1 MVLGV
6 TDHQAL
12 EIAAGLTPS
21 NDSQR
26 TEVRAVARS
35 LKALIP
41 ELGESWAIAE
51 VHSIPSNDESQ
62 PWLLSLAGEPHTLWT
77 AFVCP
82 AEDPK
87 YEWPKLMVHRH
98 GVLKWGVSTIT
109 DAIHY
114 TMERSASFGPGCSG
128 WETSTTPSRRMRW
141 SDYRILRRLSSS
153 AEP

>member
-6 TDHQAL
+6 TDQQAL
-12 EIAAGLTPS
+12 EIAAGLAPS
-21 NDSQR
+21 NDSQG

-51 VHSIPSNDESQ
+51 IHSIPSNESQ

-77 AFVCP
+77 AFVYP

-87 YEWPKLMVHRH
+87 YEWPKLMVHRYGALNWGGQHDH
-98 GVLKWGVSTIT
+98 GCDPLRPWSGARPSGL
-109 DAIHY
+109 DAQ
-114 TMERSASFGPGCSG
+114 AG
-128 WETSTTPSRRMRW
+128 RRA
-141 SDYRILRRLSSS
+141 LRLQDG
-153 AEP
+153 